1 MRVQKKKREFQV
13 NKEPKKKR
21 TSTYL
26 SKGISLP
33 FNFIFQSNPKKRSK

>member
-13 NKEPKKKR
+13 NKETKKKEQVG
-21 TSTYL
+21 YL

-33 FNFIFQSNPKKRSK
+33 FNFIFQSNPKKRSN